1 MNIFTFCV
9 NLLMISIFLFLLF
22 LYYKEKKF
30 YRQLIDKLIF
40 LLRMVKHDLNN
51 DLQLIYGYAQLSKP
65 QKIIDYINYCKENYN
80 FISNLKMVRDASL
93 LDCLLD
99 TYFLAQKNRVSISLE
114 IIEEMYKGKLD
125 KKVFE
130 EIKSRVQQ
138 IINNKELDEDVRI
151 IVTIR
156 KGNIGIREE

>member
-1 MNIFTFCV
+1 M
-9 NLLMISIFLFLLF
+9 F

-40 LLRMVKHDLNN
+40 LIRLVKHDLNN
-51 DLQLIYGYAQLSKP
+51 DFQLIYGYAQLSKP
-65 QKIIDYINYCKENYN
+65 QKIIDYINCCKENYN
-80 FISNLKMVRDASL
+80 FISNLKMVGDVRL

-99 TYFLAQKNRVSISLE
+99 MYFLAQKNRVSISLE

-125 KKVFE
+125 KKVYE

-138 IINNKELDEDVRI
+138 IINNKELDEEKRI
-151 IVTIR
+151 IVTID